1 MMKKINI
8 TMREQSYELLES
20 IRTLRTNLLFCG
32 DDKQIVMITSSLPG
46 EGKTETAILLANSL
60 AEIDKKVL
68 LIDADMR
75 KSYMAARLEA
85 KGAEHGLSH
94 VLSGQCDI
102 KTAICATNI
111 PKLHMLFAGHMA
123 PNPTELLETKRF
135 ENLLA
140 AFRTVYDYIIIDC
153 PPLGMVVDGAVIAKY
168 CDGSIVVVEADKTKY
183 RLVQHVKNRL
193 AATKTPIL
201 GVILNKV
208 EVKKNK
214 TYYSRYY
221 GKKYSKQYGNGYG
234 HYGQEE
240 DSDLKKRA
248 SKRKQ
253 A

>member
-8 TMREQSYELLES
+8 TMREQGYELLEA

-32 DDKQIVMITSSLPG
+32 DDKQVVMITSSLPG
-46 EGKTETAILLANSL
+46 EGKTETSILLANSL
-60 AEIDKKVL
+60 AEMEKKVL

-75 KSYMAARLEA
+75 KSFMAARLEA
-85 KGAEHGLSH
+85 KGVVHGLSH

-102 KTAICATNI
+102 KTAICATDI
-111 PKLHMLFAGHMA
+111 PKMHVLFAGHMA
-123 PNPTELLETKRF
+123 PNPTELLESKRF
-135 ENLLA
+135 DALITAL
-140 AFRTVYDYIIIDC
+140 RSVYDYIIIDC
-153 PPLGMVVDGAVIAKY
+153 PPLGMVIDAAVVAKY
-168 CDGSIVVVEADKTKY
+168 SDGSILVVEVDKTKY
-183 RLVQHVKNRL
+183 RLVQNVKNKL
-193 AATKTPIL
+193 LATKTPIL
-201 GVILNKV
+201 GVVLNKV

-240 DSDLKKRA
+240 DSNLKKRA